1 MTPEQYL
8 AARALVDRLLPH
20 LNAAD
25 PLVAIGALLALC
37 QAVVDQ
43 HPAYS
48 AEAAHA
54 FFAAAFALGATPS
67 FSSRPIGAPLH

>member
-1 MTPEQYL
+1 MTSEQYL
-8 AARALVDRLLPH
+8 AARVLVDLLFPH

-25 PLVAIGALLALC
+25 PLVALGALLALC
-37 QAVVDQ
+37 QSVVDQ

-48 AEAAHA
+48 AEAAHS
-54 FFAAAFALGATPS
+54 FFAAAFALGATPT